1 MCFSHIW
8 LWDPIDYSP
17 PGSSVHGI
25 FHVHGMEWVAM
36 PSSRGSSQPREQTHI
51 FCVSCIGGWILYHW
65 ATWEAHVL
73 EHTLGAS
80 KISKSQQRHLHLWLS
95 MVSEEDISRMF
106 QHRVHGD
113 PMQPS
118 LHGSTPENSI
128 SACPGFKRGILRPLL
143 SESLLECSER
153 SGLFQDT
160 ALFSHDFTHNFWY
173 SLSGFKI
180 ARPGSHATSVRLY
193 FKMV

>member
-65 ATWEAHVL
+65 ATWEAHVWSIL
-73 EHTLGAS
+73 WGLPRFLNLNRDIFICDCQWFQKRTLA
-80 KISKSQQRHLHLWLS
+80 
-95 MVSEEDISRMF
+95 
-106 QHRVHGD
+106 
-113 PMQPS
+113 
-118 LHGSTPENSI
+118 
-128 SACPGFKRGILRPLL
+128 
-143 SESLLECSER
+143 ECSNTEFMETQCSPVFMAPPQKIPSQLVQVSKEGFLDHSSQR
-153 SGLFQDT
+153 VFWNVLNALGYFRTLHYFLTTSLTIFDT
-160 ALFSHDFTHNFWY
+160 A
-173 SLSGFKI
+173 SLDSK
-180 ARPGSHATSVRLY
+180 
-193 FKMV
+193 